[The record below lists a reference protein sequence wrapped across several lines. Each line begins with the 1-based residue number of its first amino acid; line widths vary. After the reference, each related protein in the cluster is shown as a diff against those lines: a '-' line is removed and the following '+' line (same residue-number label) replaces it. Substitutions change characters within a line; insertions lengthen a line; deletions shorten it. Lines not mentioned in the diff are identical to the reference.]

1 MPSLVAHR
9 RRLISLLRD
18 RDAEAAKKEMG
29 MFLKKVHKHLIDEER
44 LNDRRRQKG

>member
-1 MPSLVAHR
+1 
-9 RRLISLLRD
+9 
-18 RDAEAAKKEMG
+18 